1 MVLGGF
7 SLNQGEKGF
16 LIGDSEGST
25 VGRGTHLCYS
35 VVSIKHS
42 YQEPV
47 VLLSPV
53 LLLSTLLLELEKL
66 LGEVLS
72 EGLSVGWAEVV

>member
-1 MVLGGF
+1 M
-7 SLNQGEKGF
+7 
-16 LIGDSEGST
+16 
-25 VGRGTHLCYS
+25 
-35 VVSIKHS
+35 
-42 YQEPV
+42 
-47 VLLSPV
+47 LLSTV